1 MSKMF
6 DSLLLDV
13 INHLK
18 TPEVQAALELHVV
31 RPVIASVMHI
41 LYPYLLGVM
50 LLWILMFV
58 LVVFIS
64 FTLVRG
70 SLVGLSIGILK

>member
-1 MSKMF
+1 MF
-6 DSLLLDV
+6 DSLLSDAL
-13 INHLK
+13 NHLK
-18 TPEVQAALELHVV
+18 TPEIQAALEMHVV
-31 RPVIASVMHI
+31 RPVIASVLHI

-70 SLVGLSIGILK
+70 SLVGLSIGIPK